1 MVSVLVQNWW
11 AFVIRGVLAVLF
23 GLIAFFEPG
32 VTMLSLVIVFAAYA
46 IADGVFAIIAAI
58 RAAKAGERWGL
69 FVFEGVVDILAGA
82 AAIAWP
88 ALTVVVFVSLV
99 AAWALITGGLMLA
112 AGFRV
117 DNDHGRIW
125 LIVGA
130 LASIL
135 YGVLLIVAPMAGAVV
150 LTWWIGAYALVFGI
164 AMLVF
169 AFRLRAK
176 VKAGPLGQVA

>member
-1 MVSVLVQNWW
+1 MLSVLVRNWW

-23 GLIAFFEPG
+23 GLIALFLPG
-32 VTMLSLVIVFAAYA
+32 VTMLSLVIVFAGYA
-46 IADGVFAIIAAI
+46 VADGVFAILAAVS
-58 RAAKAGERWGL
+58 AAKAGERWGL
-69 FVFEGVVDILAGA
+69 FVVEGIVDILAGVA
-82 AAIAWP
+82 AVAWP
-88 ALTVVVFVSLV
+88 ALTVVVFVVMV
-99 AAWALITGGLMLA
+99 AAWALVTGGLMLA

-117 DNDHGRIW
+117 DNEHGRVW
-125 LIVGA
+125 LILGA

-135 YGVLLIVAPMAGAVV
+135 YGALLVAAPMIGAVV

-176 VKAGPLGQVA
+176 VKASPIGQVA